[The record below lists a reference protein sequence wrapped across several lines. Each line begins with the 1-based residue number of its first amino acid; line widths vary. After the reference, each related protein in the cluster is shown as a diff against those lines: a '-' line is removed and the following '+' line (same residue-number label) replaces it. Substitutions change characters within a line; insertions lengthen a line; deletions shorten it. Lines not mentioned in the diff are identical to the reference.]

1 MEISPESWSWI
12 WLAAAALFI
21 TGETFV
27 AGTFILIPFGLSAI
41 LAMILALMGAPIYA
55 GWLVFLIGGT
65 LLFIFFWKKNKKAR
79 DALGSPPG
87 AGHDRLIGSHA
98 KVLESVNTEAIDPG
112 LIQVGGE
119 QWRAISASGSL
130 PVGTLV
136 EVTEIRG
143 TRAIVR
149 SLSMEESEN

>member
-1 MEISPESWSWI
+1 M
-12 WLAAAALFI
+12 
-21 TGETFV
+21 
-27 AGTFILIPFGLSAI
+27 
-41 LAMILALMGAPIYA
+41 
-55 GWLVFLIGGT
+55 
-65 LLFIFFWKKNKKAR
+65 
-79 DALGSPPG
+79 
-87 AGHDRLIGSHA
+87 IGSHA
-98 KVLESVNTEAIDPG
+98 KVLESVNTEAINPG

-119 QWRAISASGSL
+119 QWRAISANGSL